1 MFCGFVARAAAIEAK
16 PPQIPALMGLP
27 SMQKGSFRLHES
39 YGPNMTTQS
48 PEYNEEMKS
57 YFNSL
62 PLIVQETIM
71 QTGVKLC
78 SLDELKECAQ
88 NLMEQQN

>member
-1 MFCGFVARAAAIEAK
+1 
-16 PPQIPALMGLP
+16 
-27 SMQKGSFRLHES
+27 
-39 YGPNMTTQS
+39 MTTQS